1 MQNTFNFIQL
11 TPDVATS
18 GYLLE
23 DDFKRISKGGYA
35 AVINLA
41 MPDHKRSLANEGKLV
56 TEQGMSY
63 VHIPVPF
70 DKPSGEQIRLF
81 CEIIKSFQGKKVW
94 VHCIMNYRVS
104 VFMYHY
110 LTKVEGL
117 SETQAM
123 SPIFKYWE
131 MDDVWQSVFALTSKE
146 IGM

>member
-23 DDFKRISKGGYA
+23 DDFKSISKGGYV

-63 VHIPVPF
+63 FHIPVAF
-70 DKPSGEQIRLF
+70 DKPLSEQVCLF
-81 CEIIKSFQGKKVW
+81 CEIMKSFQGKKVW

-110 LTKVEGL
+110 LTKVEGV
-117 SETQAM
+117 SEIKAM
-123 SPIFKYWE
+123 SPIFKQWE
-131 MDDVWQSVFALTSKE
+131 MDDVWKNMFSLTSKE
-146 IGM
+146 IGI